1 MIYADNAATTQL
13 DKDALT
19 AMLPYLNE
27 EFANP
32 SQPYSFS
39 KFPKKAL
46 KEARQIIANC
56 IGADENEI
64 FFTSG
69 GSESNNWVI
78 KGLLPTYHSGNII
91 TSAFE
96 HHSILHSCSFME
108 KLGFEVEYLQPSIA
122 GFIDP
127 LLLQTTISSHTK
139 LVSIMLINNEIGTIQ
154 PIKELCKI
162 AHQSDVYFHTDAVQ
176 AIGNIN
182 VNVKDLNIDM
192 LSASAHKF
200 NGPKGIGFL
209 YIKNGVK
216 LPSFIDGGS
225 QEFEKRAGTEN
236 VASIIGMAVA
246 LQKKIKALH
255 DNYTKL
261 QELNKVLLSEL
272 ELSGLDY
279 RINGEQPKSPGT
291 ISLSFKNCN
300 GEMLLHRLDL
310 MKIYVSTG
318 SACNGNNDEVSHVL
332 KAIHVPDEYA
342 RGTIRISIN
351 PYLTIQNMKQI
362 VEAISSII
370 NKGRTV

>member
-39 KFPKKAL
+39 KSPKKAI

-56 IGADENEI
+56 IEANEDEI

-69 GSESNNWVI
+69 GSESNNWAI
-78 KGLLPTYHSGNII
+78 KGLLTIYQAGNII
-91 TSAFE
+91 TSTFE

-108 KLGFEVEYLQPSIA
+108 KLGFRVIYLSPSKA

-127 LLLQTTISSHTK
+127 LWLQSYISPHTK
-139 LVSIMLINNEIGTIQ
+139 LVSIMMINNEIGTIQ
-154 PIKELCKI
+154 SIKELCEI
-162 AHQSDVYFHTDAVQ
+162 AHQKNIYFHTDAVQ

-209 YIKNGVK
+209 YIKNGIK
-216 LPSFIDGGS
+216 LASFIDGGG
-225 QEFEKRAGTEN
+225 QEFGKRAGTEN
-236 VASIIGMAVA
+236 VASIVGMAVA
-246 LQKKIKALH
+246 LQKKVKILN
-255 DNYTKL
+255 DSYLKL
-261 QELNKVLLSEL
+261 QELNQVLLSEL
-272 ELSGLDY
+272 ESSGLNY
-279 RINGEQPKSPGT
+279 RINGEQPKYPGT
-291 ISLSFKNCN
+291 ISLSFKDYD

-318 SACNGNNDEVSHVL
+318 SACNGNNTEISHVL
-332 KAIHVPDEYA
+332 KAIQAPEDYA
-342 RGTIRISIN
+342 KGTIRISLN
-351 PYLTIQNMKQI
+351 PHLTIQNIKQI
-362 VEAISSII
+362 VEATSKII
-370 NKGRTV
+370 NKSN